1 MSNQPEF
8 LILRQPF
15 SWLPEDQL
23 PQVLGSVVLNPHS
36 PRINS
41 IPDSPP
47 IEKTTSQRTKFT
59 NFILNHEL
67 MNENS
72 TNFSIQGVGNLRRQ
86 HGNVTQLNINGNLLI
101 AKRLTNLRAFWKT
114 MTDDQPEF
122 AEEVAEWVGERRC
135 LGLRARYEVCWVVGV
150 LICKDV
156 SIASSSGQ
164 STEFRARG
172 DIPLGTMAQI
182 AAAAHGMPLPTGDIG
197 NASAERGNSGAQ
209 NDCFFANAEG
219 GHIFAVEVVLI
230 NPSKGK
236 VQPTDNSPRGDKLGQ
251 DSDDDEVLPEDLEL
265 QELGTDDWNNLLQ
278 PEPISDT

>member
-15 SWLPEDQL
+15 GWLSEDQL
-23 PQVLGSVVLNPHS
+23 PRVLGSVVLNPHS
-36 PRINS
+36 PLSNS

-47 IEKTTSQRTKFT
+47 IGKNNISENKFT

-67 MNENS
+67 MNQNS
-72 TNFSIQGVGNLRRQ
+72 TNFSVQGIGNFRRQ
-86 HGNVTQLNINGNLLI
+86 HDNVTQLNINGKLII
-101 AKRLTNLRAFWKT
+101 AKRLTELRTFWKT
-114 MTDDQPEF
+114 MTDKVPKF
-122 AEEVAEWVGERRC
+122 ADEVAEWVGERRS

-156 SIASSSGQ
+156 SIASSSEQ
-164 STEFRARG
+164 NTEFRARG

-182 AAAAHGMPLPTGDIG
+182 AAAAHGVPLPTGDMG
-197 NASAERGNSGAQ
+197 NASLERVNSGAQ
-209 NDCFFANAEG
+209 NDYFFANAEG
-219 GHIFAVEVVLI
+219 GQIFAVEVLLI
-230 NPSKGK
+230 KSSRGRI
-236 VQPTDNSPRGDKLGQ
+236 QPTDNGPRGDKLGQ

-278 PEPISDT
+278 QEPIPDT